1 MNSLYT
7 LLTSKPRLQAFAL
20 CAASLSF
27 AISLGIVA
35 EDRLVKHGVSLT
47 GLGPYVTAGII
58 AVSADALIKLHIVLG
73 WIARIPTEV
82 STRDEVFRAHEYLT
96 QLEEASNSSNKTFS
110 AQIKAAGMVLLAA
123 TYLITTKNPE
133 LANALT
139 IPFADK
145 YPLVTL
151 STVVTVAILFTNSR
165 TVWYLIGDGFIK
177 RIVRVFGF
185 LNFAFVSG
193 GVVGFLLISAVGIV
207 IDRCGDEDASNP
219 GASAPSLAQESA
231 PPPWDQTS
239 VPTTTPDSPKNDHHL
254 TPGDWFKEAV
264 SEGSNE

>member
-1 MNSLYT
+1 MGFLYT
-7 LLTSKPRLQAFAL
+7 FLTSNPRLQAFLL
-20 CAASLSF
+20 CATSLSF

-58 AVSADALIKLHIVLG
+58 AVGADALIKFHIIVG

-82 STRDEVFRAHEYLT
+82 STADEVFRSHEYLA

-139 IPFADK
+139 ISFTDK

-151 STVVTVAILFTNSR
+151 STAVTVAILMTNSR
-165 TVWYLIGDGFIK
+165 TVWYLIGDGLVK
-177 RIVRVFGF
+177 RIARVFGF
-185 LNFAFVSG
+185 LNFALVSG
-193 GVVGFLLISAVGIV
+193 VVTGFLLISSVGV
-207 IDRCGDEDASNP
+207 VMDRCGHEDASNP
-219 GASAPSLAQESA
+219 GAGTPSPAEESA
-231 PPPWDQTS
+231 PI
-239 VPTTTPDSPKNDHHL
+239 TTPHNPKNGHAP
-254 TPGDWFKEAV
+254 TRENSFKEAV
-264 SEGSNE
+264 SEDFNE